1 MKNREVLYRLEQI
14 YEQLEE
20 ECFTYLGTIVSD
32 EAQVP
37 PALLVELTELLDELA
52 EDESYDEQFVC
63 SIMDTIDYTSAIYQF
78 AMLKPIRIDG
88 HEDKIDLLYEEKLR
102 VEQVLIGVYNR
113 QRRILLKKA
122 TPSLRKLSEQL
133 QELLR
138 VGSMQ

>member
-1 MKNREVLYRLEQI
+1 MKSRELLQRLEQL

-20 ECFTYLGTIVSD
+20 ECFTYLETIVSED
-32 EAQVP
+32 AQIQ
-37 PALLVELTELLDELA
+37 PALLVELSELLDELA

-63 SIMDTIDYTSAIYQF
+63 SIMDTIDHTGPIYQF
-78 AMLKPIRIDG
+78 SMLKPISIEG

-102 VEQVLIGVYNR
+102 VEQVLLGVYNR
-113 QRRILLKKA
+113 QRRVLLKKA

-133 QELLR
+133 QNLLR